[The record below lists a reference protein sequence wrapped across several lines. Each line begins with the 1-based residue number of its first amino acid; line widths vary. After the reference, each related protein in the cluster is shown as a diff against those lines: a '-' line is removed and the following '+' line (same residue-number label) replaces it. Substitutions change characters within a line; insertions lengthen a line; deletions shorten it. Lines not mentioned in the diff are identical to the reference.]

1 MKKILSIILAIL
13 MIVTSVPFA
22 FAESE
27 ESYFYKIS
35 HQPTVDEF
43 YVDTSGP
50 IPKKYQW
57 YEIENGEVIDDTVA
71 TPADGDAYGV
81 GDAYYADYSGKW
93 VPAYIDEGA
102 MLFFNI
108 PMKKGESIRVE
119 CSADALYV
127 CLLDSGD
134 KAVMACFGGKAIFT
148 AEEEDVYTVAVV
160 AEYYVQATARFVTL
174 TALEGETSTQ
184 LNNYELGKTYV
195 CCATYDDNVHLFS
208 DEVYVHQHTGTELT
222 CMGYKCTVCGK
233 PFGEEKGEHSFTSYK
248 VITAP
253 TTEKQGIEKAECDY
267 GCGETDIKK
276 IPALPSKAEIDVVYD
291 EYGDRVGI
299 KSIYIEPERAYYY
312 DIFEGKGD
320 AVEDFS
326 PSEFYKKALT
336 TKPASGPVYY
346 TPLRLWGEVAANV
359 FKTAGR
365 GYGWQWDYGENFD
378 TYFGSDAEDDSNAAV
393 DVSFRL
399 GSENPYSKGKSE
411 NDCVRSTG
419 LQSYSSLSLV
429 QDVMI
434 DQIIECC
441 GEEDEAEEFREVVL
455 DFCVGDKE
463 GFELFKNDN
472 NQVVLAN
479 IVTSQYNYWLTTER
493 LFSTFGI
500 VFYDFELAPIIDENL
515 KYISAADNYDSIKDA
530 FEDNAPGVTY
540 IDDSDGVST
549 INYIQNPTST
559 SASVSASS
567 DRSVTNSVSNSFSE
581 SDSYSYT
588 ESVSAGVNYTP
599 IKDVLEVSL
608 NIGFSASQA
617 ISTAYSEDKS
627 LSETFSTSSSASVTL
642 PPYTEI
648 GIKQTMSKTEQSV
661 EYDCPVY
668 LTYKVAVFGVN
679 AQYIQDTGTGSWSI
693 TNYDQGSIFTN
704 FGSNLKEGG
713 LNAVDNLAKRVKEK
727 SKSFELSYG
736 GTYGQWEDQN
746 DGNPPKKITYL
757 DWSKLD
763 DTEDL
768 DYCSNLLSVFR
779 PMSAMGGKMT
789 FKTDSYNTELTEIY
803 PMYDLKKVRFEGDGT
818 YNLAIGGD
826 LDLNTINVV
835 GLNKFDQPYYG
846 FRPTMGTW
854 HLCDEDG
861 NDIPAFEEGKGIA
874 VTTTPSTQ
882 VIEAHELGEYYLRF
896 DIDEEFYT
904 KTVDRKTYITNDDL
918 DMTAILKLSVTDTG
932 DNHTCRE
939 GSWVTSFTATCVS
952 AGERC
957 KYCLTCGRRMAVE
970 VLPKAGHLP
979 VEIIEPATCTVDGRK
994 YSTCAACRVTCS
1006 SEVIPAK
1013 GHGVTTAVTTTAPTC
1028 TLDGEKTLFCSN
1040 CNTIVGSEKIEAT
1053 GHLFSEYV
1061 SNNDATESKDG
1072 TKTAT
1077 CILCSAT
1084 NTVTDEGSKLGES
1097 PDDCGHIC
1105 HRTGISSI
1113 FWKVIKIFWKLF
1125 RLNPV
1130 CECGAAHY

>member
-1 MKKILSIILAIL
+1 MKKSLKRISAIF
-13 MIVTSVPFA
+13 MIV
-22 FAESE
+22 
-27 ESYFYKIS
+27 
-35 HQPTVDEF
+35 
-43 YVDTSGP
+43 
-50 IPKKYQW
+50 
-57 YEIENGEVIDDTVA
+57 
-71 TPADGDAYGV
+71 
-81 GDAYYADYSGKW
+81 
-93 VPAYIDEGA
+93 
-102 MLFFNI
+102 
-108 PMKKGESIRVE
+108 
-119 CSADALYV
+119 
-127 CLLDSGD
+127 
-134 KAVMACFGGKAIFT
+134 
-148 AEEEDVYTVAVV
+148 
-160 AEYYVQATARFVTL
+160 L
-174 TALEGETSTQ
+174 T
-184 LNNYELGKTYV
+184 
-195 CCATYDDNVHLFS
+195 LFS
-208 DEVYVHQHTGTELT
+208 CCSVALAA
-222 CMGYKCTVCGK
+222 
-233 PFGEEKGEHSFTSYK
+233 S
-248 VITAP
+248 TAP
-253 TTEKQGIEKAECDY
+253 AV
-267 GCGETDIKK
+267 
-276 IPALPSKAEIDVVYD
+276 IDVVYNTD
-291 EYGDRVGI
+291 GDRLGFRTITVGD
-299 KSIYIEPERAYYY
+299 IEYY
-312 DIFEGKGD
+312 DIFNGNGTS
-320 AVEDFS
+320 VEDLS
-326 PSEFYKKALT
+326 VGEFYKNVIIKGIPRVTIDIPYLPFPALV
-336 TKPASGPVYY
+336 PASD
-346 TPLRLWGEVAANV
+346 LWGNVAADV
-359 FKTAGR
+359 FKAAGR
-365 GYGWQWDYGENFD
+365 GYGWNWDLGASFEEYYGVGAASADNGV
-378 TYFGSDAEDDSNAAV
+378 YLAEK
-393 DVSFRL
+393 L
-399 GSENPYSKGKSE
+399 GDYSPFSKGEVNS
-411 NDCVRSTG
+411 DCVRGTG

-429 QDVMI
+429 QDVMLE
-434 DQIIECC
+434 QIIDCC
-441 GEEDEAEEFREVVL
+441 GEEDDAEEFREVVL

-463 GFELFKNDN
+463 GFELFKNDD

-500 VFYDFELAPIIDENL
+500 VFYDFKLSPIIDENL
-515 KYISAADNYDSIKDA
+515 QYISAADNYDSIKDA
-530 FEDNAPGVTY
+530 FEANAPGVTY
-540 IDDSDGVST
+540 TDDSDGIST
-549 INYIQNPTST
+549 ITYIQNPTST

-567 DRSVTNSVSNSFSE
+567 DRSVTNSVSNSFS
-581 SDSYSYT
+581 DSFSHSYT
-588 ESVSAGVNYTP
+588 ESISVNAGLKISDALKVG
-599 IKDVLEVSL
+599 L

-617 ISTAYSEDKS
+617 LSTAYSEDKS
-627 LSETFSTSSSASVTL
+627 LSETISTSSSASVTL

-713 LNAVDNLAKRVKEK
+713 LNAVDNLANRVKEK

-736 GTYGQWEDQN
+736 GTYGQYEDQN

-826 LDLNTINVV
+826 LDLNIINVV
-835 GLNKFDQPYYG
+835 GLNNLDQPYYG

-854 HLCDEDG
+854 NLCDKYG
-861 NDIPAFEEGKGIA
+861 NDIPAYEDGKGIS
-874 VTTTPSTQ
+874 VTATPSSQ

-896 DIDEEFYT
+896 DIDENYY
-904 KTVDRKTYITNDDL
+904 KKAVDRKTYITNDDL

-932 DNHTCRE
+932 NNHTCRE

-957 KYCLTCGRRMAVE
+957 KYCLTCGKRMAVE

-979 VEIIEPATCTVDGRK
+979 VEIIEPATCTMDGRK

-1028 TLDGEKTLFCSN
+1028 TLEGEKTLFCSD

-1053 GHLFSEYV
+1053 GHLYGEYV
-1061 SNNDATESKDG
+1061 SNNDATENSDG

-1077 CILCSAT
+1077 CSVCSDT
-1084 NTVTDEGSKLGES
+1084 KTVIDEGSKLEADTDTDTDTDTEAK
-1097 PDDCGHIC
+1097 PQN
-1105 HRTGISSI
+1105 
-1113 FWKVIKIFWKLF
+1113 FFQKLITF
-1125 RLNPV
+1125 LRNLFKNLF
-1130 CECGAAHY
+1130 EFLS